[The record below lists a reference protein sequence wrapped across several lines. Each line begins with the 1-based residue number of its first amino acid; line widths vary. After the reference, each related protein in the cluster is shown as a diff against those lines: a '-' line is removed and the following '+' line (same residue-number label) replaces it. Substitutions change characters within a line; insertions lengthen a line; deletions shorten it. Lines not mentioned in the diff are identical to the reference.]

1 MAKTEFTVAIELSSS
16 RITGIAG
23 TREPNGTITVRA
35 FAEED
40 ASRFVKK
47 GVTLNINEAAK
58 AMDSIV
64 GSLEKQLSHK
74 IAKVYLSISGQTV
87 RTVKNEVR
95 RTADDGGIV
104 TEDLIN
110 EINDENRNYPIVDA
124 CILDVIPQEYDI
136 DNTLVIEPIGVAG
149 HNVKATLLNVV
160 ARSYVKNNLTFSA
173 EQAQLTLADDLIVG
187 PKALAEAVLTETEKR
202 SGCALVD
209 FGAATTTVAVYKN
222 NLLRYLSVLPLGS
235 ENITRDLTALRIEE
249 DEARHLKEEYGDAL
263 GEGTGEA
270 PSGFPIKEW
279 ETFNDLITARTE
291 EILKNVWNQILQS
304 GYASKLFAGIVLTG
318 GGSNL
323 HNMEEAFRKYS
334 SQSNVKTV
342 KSPNCNVVGSLAAT
356 RQDATLN
363 TVYGM
368 LQLGNEN
375 CCAEE
380 EPTPAAVNST
390 PTFDETA
397 STSGTIESGNL
408 FADDEEYKRQ
418 EEEALRQK
426 MQEEEERQR
435 KQKEAEAK
443 AAREKRERD
452 KERRNIFK
460 KIGEKLGGISRDLFD
475 DNSEKMYDDLPQQV
489 RSKQRG
495 ERTN

>member
-1 MAKTEFTVAIELSSS
+1 MAKTEFTVAIELGSS

-23 TREPNGTITVRA
+23 NKEANGTITVRA
-35 FAEED
+35 FAQED
-40 ASRFVKK
+40 ASRFAKK

-58 AMDSIV
+58 AMGSIV
-64 GSLEKQLSHK
+64 SSLETQLSHK
-74 IAKVYLSISGQTV
+74 IAKVYLSISGQTM

-95 RTADDGGIV
+95 RTVADGDIV

-160 ARSYVKNNLTFSA
+160 ARSYVKKNLEFSA
-173 EQAQLTLADDLIVG
+173 EQAHIDIADDLIVG
-187 PKALAEAVLTETEKR
+187 PKALAAAVLTEAEMR

-209 FGAATTTVAVYKN
+209 FGAATTTVSVYKN

-235 ENITRDLTALRIEE
+235 ENLTRDLTALRIEE

-270 PSGFPIKEW
+270 PSGFPVKEW

-291 EILKNVWNQILQS
+291 EIIKNVWNQITQS
-304 GYASKLFAGIVLTG
+304 GYAGKLFAGVVLTG

-323 HNMEEAFRKYS
+323 RNMEEAFRKYS
-334 SQSNVKTV
+334 SQSKVKTV
-342 KSPNCNVVGSLAAT
+342 KSPTFNVVGSQVAT
-356 RQDATLN
+356 RQDGTLN
-363 TVYGM
+363 VVYGM
-368 LQLGNEN
+368 LLLGNEN
-375 CCAEE
+375 CCAAEAVSSPFGNTAASSSSSPAP
-380 EPTPAAVNST
+380 EPS
-390 PTFDETA
+390 
-397 STSGTIESGNL
+397 NL

-418 EEEALRQK
+418 EEDALRK
-426 MQEEEERQR
+426 REEEERLR
-435 KQKEAEAK
+435 KEREKEAERK
-443 AAREKRERD
+443 RREEEKRRKREEGR
-452 KERRNIFK
+452 ERRGSLIK
-460 KIGEKLGGISRDLFD
+460 KIGKTLSSISRDIFD
-475 DNSEKMYDDLPQQV
+475 DNSDKL
-489 RSKQRG
+489 
-495 ERTN
+495 

>member
-58 AMDSIV
+58 AMGSIV
-64 GSLEKQLSHK
+64 DSLEKQLSHK

-87 RTVKNEVR
+87 RTVKNEIR
-95 RTADDGGIV
+95 RTVDNGDIV

-209 FGAATTTVAVYKN
+209 FGASTTTVAVYKN

-291 EILKNVWNQILQS
+291 EIIKNVWNQILQS

-334 SQSNVKTV
+334 SQSNIKTV

-380 EPTPAAVNST
+380 EEPKPTPAVNS
-390 PTFDETA
+390 DAVARTA
-397 STSGTIESGNL
+397 SSADNNL

-418 EEEALRQK
+418 EEETLRQN
-426 MQEEEERQR
+426 EEKERQR
-435 KQKEAEAK
+435 KERERKEAEAK
-443 AAREKRERD
+443 AEREREN
-452 KERRNIFK
+452 KKRERRNIFK
-460 KIGEKLGGISRDLFD
+460 DLGRKMNKLSRDLFD
-475 DNSEKMYDDLPQQV
+475 DNSSKMDDDNSEKM
-489 RSKQRG
+489 
-495 ERTN
+495 

>member
-1 MAKTEFTVAIELSSS
+1 MAKTEFIVAIELGSS

-23 TREPNGTITVRA
+23 NKEANGTITVRA

-40 ASRFVKK
+40 ASRFAKK

-58 AMDSIV
+58 AMSSIV
-64 GSLEKQLSHK
+64 SSLETQLSHK
-74 IAKVYLSISGQTV
+74 IAKVYLSISGQTM

-95 RTADDGGIV
+95 RTVADGDIV

-149 HNVKATLLNVV
+149 HNVKATLLNIV
-160 ARSYVKNNLTFSA
+160 ARSYVKKNLEFSA
-173 EQAQLTLADDLIVG
+173 EQAHIDIADDLIVG
-187 PKALAEAVLTETEKR
+187 PKALAAAVLTDAEMR

-209 FGAATTTVAVYKN
+209 FGATTTTVSVYKN

-235 ENITRDLTALRIEE
+235 ENLTRDLTTLRIEE

-291 EILKNVWNQILQS
+291 EILKNVWNQIKQS
-304 GYASKLFAGIVLTG
+304 GYAGKLFAGVVLTG

-323 HNMEEAFRKYS
+323 RNMEEAFRKYS
-334 SQSNVKTV
+334 SQSKVKTMKCPV
-342 KSPNCNVVGSLAAT
+342 FNVVGSQPAT
-356 RQDATLN
+356 RQDGTLN
-363 TVYGM
+363 VIYGM
-368 LQLGNEN
+368 LLLGNEN

-380 EPTPAAVNST
+380 AVSSPVGNGTAA
-390 PTFDETA
+390 PGGTA
-397 STSGTIESGNL
+397 PSPDIESNL
-408 FADDEEYKRQ
+408 FAYDDEYNRQ
-418 EEEALRQK
+418 EEEARRRK
-426 MQEEEERQR
+426 EEEARRR
-435 KQKEAEAK
+435 KEEEKRKE
-443 AAREKRERD
+443 REKDRER
-452 KERRNIFK
+452 RGNLIK
-460 KIGEKLGGISRDLFD
+460 KIGKRLTDLQGRIFD
-475 DNSEKMYDDLPQQV
+475 DDSDQM
-489 RSKQRG
+489 
-495 ERTN
+495 